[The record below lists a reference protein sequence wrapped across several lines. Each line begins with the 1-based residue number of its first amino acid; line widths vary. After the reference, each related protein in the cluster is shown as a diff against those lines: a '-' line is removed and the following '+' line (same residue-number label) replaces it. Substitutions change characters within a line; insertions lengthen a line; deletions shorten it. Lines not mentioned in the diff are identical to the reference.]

1 MIPRQLS
8 LGPPL
13 ARHIIAMLSLLSLLG
28 LLGACTL
35 TFQSNAPVIA
45 SFDVVAPNSIA
56 AQNGVASLVNQT
68 GGH

>member
-1 MIPRQLS
+1 MIRRQPS

-13 ARHIIAMLSLLSLLG
+13 ARHILAMLGLLG

-35 TFQSNAPVIA
+35 TFQSNAPVTA
-45 SFDVVAPNSIA
+45 GFDDAAPNSIA
-56 AQNGVASLVNQT
+56 AQNGVASLVNQP